1 MLASTGRDIAMFGVQ
16 FNAGES
22 RAALRKAMA
31 ELTDMTPI
39 FSQIGEYMIEATRK
53 RFIKGVSPSGAAW
66 APKKQSTLE
75 RYRRLGYGSLTRPL
89 IGPGRALSRQI
100 QRVVSKESVTIGS
113 SLIYAGVMQDGA
125 AKGAF
130 GKDSRGR
137 PIPWGR
143 IPART
148 WLGVSAEDDAAI
160 VAIADEH
167 LQRALD
173 AKD

>member
-1 MLASTGRDIAMFGVQ
+1 MFGVQ

-31 ELTDMTPI
+31 ALTDMTPI
-39 FSQIGEYMIEATRK
+39 FTDIGEYMIQATRD
-53 RFIKGVSPSGAAW
+53 RFAKGQAPDGSAW
-66 APKKQSTLE
+66 APKKASTIE
-75 RYRRLGYGSLTRPL
+75 RYKRLGYGTLNRPL

-100 QRVVSKESVTIGS
+100 QRNVTKNYVEIGS

-130 GKDSRGR
+130 GADRHGR

-148 WLGVSAEDDAAI
+148 WLGLSAADDQAI
-160 VAIADEH
+160 VEIVEEH
-167 LQRALD
+167 LAADLD
-173 AKD
+173 AKSPS